1 MNSLLVSRRV
11 IFTIAITSFSIYLVF
26 ILNPEGALRI
36 LINLLTFAGIYGLSA
51 IGLNVH
57 FGWTGLLNFGHA
69 SFMGMGAYVTLLLM
83 PHAAGREGEVTTS
96 GLPIII
102 AVFFGI
108 AAAAL
113 FGLLLGLPAIRL
125 RGDYLAIVTIAAA
138 EIFRLLVRDL
148 ESITGGVYGII
159 SYTENLQK
167 FRPEFINSL
176 SLNYE
181 FAPSQAW
188 VGIIAWVSIVL
199 TLFLLKRLNSSP
211 WGRALR
217 AVREDEDAVRAMGK
231 NAVWLKLQSFMLGA
245 GIAGLSGV
253 LLAFNYGSLET
264 TVFVP
269 LLTFYVWAIM
279 ILGGVGSLT
288 GPIYG
293 SIIFWVIIS
302 ETDRLAYIFF
312 ENANGQQL
320 AGFRFLLVGLLIMLL
335 MIFRPSGLLGKK
347 EELLL
352 DVK

>member
-1 MNSLLVSRRV
+1 MK
-11 IFTIAITSFSIYLVF
+11 ITNKVLFVVFLTGLSIYLVF
-26 ILNPEGALRI
+26 ALNPEGAPRI
-36 LINLLTFAGIYGLSA
+36 LLNLLTFAGIYGLSA

-69 SFMGMGAYVTLLLM
+69 SFMGVGAYVTLLLM
-83 PHAAGREGEVTTS
+83 PHAAGREGEITSS
-96 GLPIII
+96 GLPLIVALLI
-102 AVFFGI
+102 GI
-108 AAAAL
+108 LSAAL

-159 SYTENLQK
+159 NYTENLQK
-167 FRPEFINSL
+167 YRPNFINSL
-176 SLNYE
+176 SE
-181 FAPSQAW
+181 SSGFSPSQAW
-188 VGIIAWVSIVL
+188 VCLVAWISILITVL
-199 TLFLLKRLNSSP
+199 FLKRLNSSP

-217 AVREDEDAVRAMGK
+217 AVREDEDAVRALGK

-279 ILGGVGSLT
+279 ILGGVGTIT
-288 GPIYG
+288 GPIFG

-302 ETDRLAYIFF
+302 ETDRLAFLLF

-320 AGFRFLLVGLLIMLL
+320 AGVRFLLVGLLIMML